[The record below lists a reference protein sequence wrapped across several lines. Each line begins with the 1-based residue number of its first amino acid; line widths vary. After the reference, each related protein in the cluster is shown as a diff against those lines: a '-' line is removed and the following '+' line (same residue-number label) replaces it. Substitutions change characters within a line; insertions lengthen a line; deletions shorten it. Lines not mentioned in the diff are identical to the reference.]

1 MNSEQ
6 KSLTVNKTASFWC
19 RQYSIWYIVRMDYKW
34 FQTKSD
40 SWCPRLFQKKLRWRH
55 RNELFQTISI
65 LTSWHMPMEL
75 LIDQNDKTKKKSRSH
90 IRDGL
95 PCISIEL
102 RCTRTWLTITVEVE
116 VEVYAIGG
124 PSGDDRLYTSSA
136 DEWERE
142 GAIRFGEETCKLIA
156 ITHR

>member
-1 MNSEQ
+1 
-6 KSLTVNKTASFWC
+6 
-19 RQYSIWYIVRMDYKW
+19 
-34 FQTKSD
+34 
-40 SWCPRLFQKKLRWRH
+40 
-55 RNELFQTISI
+55 
-65 LTSWHMPMEL
+65 MPMEL

-90 IRDGL
+90 IRDEL

-136 DEWERE
+136 DE
-142 GAIRFGEETCKLIA
+142 
-156 ITHR
+156 